1 MWALGLGK
9 KIITTNEAVRN
20 YDFYT
25 KDQILV
31 LEDKYYT
38 KDELLIIKRFIEHDY
53 NEDSKI
59 RDNIDKLRID
69 NWLNTIMTK

>member
-1 MWALGLGK
+1 MNIFGGYRVKVKFNVKRYFQVLGK

-53 NEDSKI
+53 NEDS
-59 RDNIDKLRID
+59 
-69 NWLNTIMTK
+69 